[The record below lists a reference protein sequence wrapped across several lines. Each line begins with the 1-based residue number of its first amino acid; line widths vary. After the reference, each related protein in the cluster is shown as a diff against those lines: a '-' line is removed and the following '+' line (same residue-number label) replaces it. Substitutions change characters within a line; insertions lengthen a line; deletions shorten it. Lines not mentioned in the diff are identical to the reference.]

1 MRRPHGVANLVGR
14 IAAAAGG
21 DAEVVAGG
29 LAYEPEVYAPM
40 MEEEALSFSSA
51 WGVSVLL
58 RVCVIFFKTVTN

>member
-1 MRRPHGVANLVGR
+1 MRRPHGVTNLVGR

-21 DAEVVAGG
+21 DTEVVAGG

-40 MEEEALSFSSA
+40 MEEEALSFSTA